1 MDNNIN
7 NLNNSYIK
15 INTNPSKQA
24 EIVKENTQNSNQ
36 NQNLNNSNYRP
47 DIQNN
52 TQNLF
57 LYNTQ
62 NTKMANEMVL
72 RYLQSLLEMP
82 ETIEKFIEQMS
93 NSKAKFSD
101 ALDTKTQII
110 IQEMLDTAQLA
121 KFLKENSKTALQ
133 KILNI
138 ISNSLNS
145 GIKDTSQLREILSV
159 LTNIQQNLSS
169 ASNYNSIKEF
179 LLLYIPLDLQAFDRA
194 QNSGNLIDDEEENKQ
209 NSVFSILFE
218 TLNFSS
224 FSVALQEIDSVI
236 YISLSLDKS
245 FPFDRF
251 RKIIQDLSSK
261 MNIRT
266 AIELKTK
273 KQNETVSMPKIQN
286 FKIVSCGKVP
296 INIILCAHLLIE
308 TVFKIDKDFLEL
320 T

>member
-7 NLNNSYIK
+7 NLNNTYIK
-15 INTNPSKQA
+15 INSNPSKQA
-24 EIVKENTQNSNQ
+24 EIVKENTQNLNQ
-36 NQNLNNSNYRP
+36 NPNLNNSNNRP

-62 NTKMANEMVL
+62 NTKMASEMVL

-145 GIKDTSQLREILSV
+145 GLKDTSQLREVLSV

-169 ASNYNSIKEF
+169 VSNYNSIKEF
-179 LLLYIPLDLQAFDRA
+179 LLLYIPLDLQAFDKA
-194 QNSGNLIDDEEENKQ
+194 HNNGNLVDEEEENRQ
-209 NSVFSILFE
+209 NPVFSILFE

-224 FSVALQEIDSVI
+224 FSAALQEIDNVI
-236 YISLSLDKS
+236 YISLSLDET

-251 RKIIQDLSSK
+251 RKITQDLSSK

-273 KQNETVSMPKIQN
+273 KQNETINMPKIQN

-308 TVFKIDKDFLEL
+308 TVFKIDKDFLGL

>member
-15 INTNPSKQA
+15 INSNPSKQA
-24 EIVKENTQNSNQ
+24 EIVKENTQNLNQ
-36 NQNLNNSNYRP
+36 NPNLNNSNYRP
-47 DIQNN
+47 DVQNN
-52 TQNLF
+52 TQNIF

-62 NTKMANEMVL
+62 NTKMASEMVL

-101 ALDTKTQII
+101 VLDAKTQII

-145 GIKDTSQLREILSV
+145 GLKDTSQLREILSV
-159 LTNIQQNLSS
+159 LTSIQQNLSS

-194 QNSGNLIDDEEENKQ
+194 QNNGNLIDEEEENKQ
-209 NSVFSILFE
+209 NPVFSILFE

-224 FSVALQEIDSVI
+224 FTAALQEIDNVI
-236 YISLSLDKS
+236 YISLSLDET

-251 RKIIQDLSSK
+251 KKIIQDLSSK
-261 MNIRT
+261 MNIKT

-273 KQNETVSMPKIQN
+273 KQNETKNTSKIQN

-296 INIILCAHLLIE
+296 INIILSAHLLIE
-308 TVFKIDKDFLEL
+308 TVFKIDKDFLGL